1 MKLSFARVT
10 LGVTLIAALLT
21 FAQVTQAHECTV
33 SDAAGRYGCTST
45 GTIVNPPIGPFT
57 AIGHVRFTETETL
70 SGAQTTSIAGNL
82 VDEILQGTFTVNPDC
97 TGSATVY
104 IYHGSTLARTSR
116 ISIVWN

>member
-10 LGVTLIAALLT
+10 LGVTLVAALLT
-21 FAQVTQAHECTV
+21 FAQVTQAHECAV

-45 GTIVNPPIGPFT
+45 GTMVNPPIGPFT

-82 VDEILQGTFTVNPDC
+82 VDEILQGTTKRAIFLTPGTNI
-97 TGSATVY
+97 S
-104 IYHGSTLARTSR
+104 ILARKMAEED
-116 ISIVWN
+116 